1 MRFEEAKVMDM
12 KETLL
17 AGIWRALEQ
26 YFELSAEEIIIMWL
40 AVALAVAVSI
50 WLIRWVD

>member
-1 MRFEEAKVMDM
+1 MMDM
-12 KETLL
+12 RETLL

-40 AVALAVAVSI
+40 AVALALAVI
-50 WLIRWVD
+50 ILLIRWVD